1 MKRKNLIFAVICT
14 VMAFSLAA
22 CGKADKDVAGMQ
34 IPNPFVDCATMEE
47 AAKLAG
53 FNMTALEKV
62 DGFDEKSISVIE
74 NELFQVVFRNDE
86 DGNEEE
92 ICIRKGTV
100 EWVCRRDYFDS
111 VEGVTGAVGYACGTM
126 KGRDGKI
133 MVASWRADGH
143 SYSITST
150 GISPERMAGLI
161 GEVR

>member
-34 IPNPFVDCATMEE
+34 IANPFVDCATMEE

-53 FNMTALEKV
+53 FNMTAPEKV

-92 ICIRKGTV
+92 ICIRKGTDDRDISGDYNDYDEV
-100 EWVCRRDYFDS
+100 ETVD
-111 VEGVTGAVGYACGTM
+111 VGNASITM
-126 KGRDGKI
+126 KGRDG
-133 MVASWRADGH
+133 AWDSSR
-143 SYSITST
+143 
-150 GISPERMAGLI
+150 
-161 GEVR
+161 

>member
-53 FNMTALEKV
+53 FNMTAPEKV

-86 DGNEEE
+86 DGNEDE
-92 ICIRKGTV
+92 ICIRKGTDDRDISGDYNDYDEV
-100 EWVCRRDYFDS
+100 ETVDVGNAS
-111 VEGVTGAVGYACGTM
+111 VTM